1 MCGSY
6 GGGRGGKD
14 FEGANFRIGF
24 GGSGLGRALL
34 VHPARERGCGR
45 LEWPVLDRNEPAIG
59 FYERVDGLSLDRRSA
74 RPASIPLPGGEPP
87 LKDSTPSRNVMLP
100 AIMELPEGYTTRAPT
115 REDAEVVAALISDCQ
130 IADTGVSDMSV
141 EVLLDDWHTLDLA
154 EDAVAV
160 IAQNGAIAS
169 YADVF
174 NRSFVIVSIYGYV
187 HPDYR
192 EVGLGSYLVAWGER
206 WTRDHTPQAQQNARV
221 VVQHYIN
228 SANKA
233 GRRLLENSG
242 YTPLR
247 GIYVMETTL
256 DDPPPPPHWPAD
268 ISVRTFVPGQDERA
282 VYEAVEDAFRDLW
295 GRPRNPFE
303 RFVRMTQTESFDPSL
318 WFLATDGD
326 EIAGLTLCKTLAGEG
341 WVDVVGVRRPW
352 RNRGLGL
359 ALLRHA
365 FTEYHRRGT
374 RKVSLSVDAES
385 ITGAPRLYGRA
396 GMRVRESYIIHLKEL
411 RPGVDLSVRS

>member
-1 MCGSY
+1 M
-6 GGGRGGKD
+6 
-14 FEGANFRIGF
+14 GF
-24 GGSGLGRALL
+24 
-34 VHPARERGCGR
+34 
-45 LEWPVLDRNEPAIG
+45 
-59 FYERVDGLSLDRRSA
+59 
-74 RPASIPLPGGEPP
+74 
-87 LKDSTPSRNVMLP
+87 
-100 AIMELPEGYTTRAPT
+100 PEGYATRAPE
-115 REDAEVVAALISDCQ
+115 RGDAKAVAALISACQ
-130 IADTGVSDMSV
+130 IADTGETDMSV
-141 EVLLDDWHTLDLA
+141 ERMLDDWHSLDLA
-154 EDAVAV
+154 EEAV
-160 IAQNGAIAS
+160 ILTAPDGRIAA

-206 WTRDHTPQAQQNARV
+206 WTRDHMLQAQENTRV

-228 SANKA
+228 SANEA
-233 GRRLLENSG
+233 ARRLLENSG
-242 YTPLR
+242 YSQVR

-256 DDPPPPPHWPAD
+256 DEPPTLPRWPAD
-268 ISVRTFVPGQDERA
+268 ISVRTFVPGRDERA

-303 RFVRMTQTESFDPSL
+303 RFVRETKNENFDPSL
-318 WFLATDGD
+318 WFLALQGD
-326 EIAGLTLCKTLAGEG
+326 EIAGLVLCKTLAGEG
-341 WVDVVGVRRPW
+341 WIDVVGVRRPW

-365 FTEYHRRGT
+365 FTEYQRRNI
-374 RKVSLSVDAES
+374 RRVSLSVDAES

-411 RPGVDLSVRS
+411 RPGVDLGVRLDGD

>member
-1 MCGSY
+1 MG
-6 GGGRGGKD
+6 
-14 FEGANFRIGF
+14 
-24 GGSGLGRALL
+24 
-34 VHPARERGCGR
+34 
-45 LEWPVLDRNEPAIG
+45 
-59 FYERVDGLSLDRRSA
+59 
-74 RPASIPLPGGEPP
+74 
-87 LKDSTPSRNVMLP
+87 
-100 AIMELPEGYTTRAPT
+100 LPEGYATRAPE
-115 REDAEVVAALISDCQ
+115 RGDAKAVAALISACQ
-130 IADTGVSDMSV
+130 IADTGETDMSV
-141 EVLLDDWHTLDLA
+141 ERMLDDWHSLDFA
-154 EDAVAV
+154 EEAV
-160 IAQNGAIAS
+160 ILTAPDGRIAA

-206 WTRDHTPQAQQNARV
+206 WTRDHMLQAQENARV

-228 SANKA
+228 SANEA
-233 GRRLLENSG
+233 ARRLLENSG
-242 YTPLR
+242 YSQVR

-256 DDPPPPPHWPAD
+256 DEPPTLPRWPAD
-268 ISVRTFVPGQDERA
+268 ISVRTFVPGRDERA

-303 RFVRMTQTESFDPSL
+303 RFVRETKNENFDPSL
-318 WFLATDGD
+318 WFLALQGD
-326 EIAGLTLCKTLAGEG
+326 EIAGLVLCKTLAGEG
-341 WVDVVGVRRPW
+341 WIDVVGVRRPW

-365 FTEYHRRGT
+365 FTEYQRRNI
-374 RKVSLSVDAES
+374 RRVSLSVDAES

-411 RPGVDLSVRS
+411 RPGVDLGVRLDGD

>member
-1 MCGSY
+1 
-6 GGGRGGKD
+6 
-14 FEGANFRIGF
+14 
-24 GGSGLGRALL
+24 L
-34 VHPARERGCGR
+34 VSVTG
-45 LEWPVLDRNEPAIG
+45 
-59 FYERVDGLSLDRRSA
+59 
-74 RPASIPLPGGEPP
+74 
-87 LKDSTPSRNVMLP
+87 
-100 AIMELPEGYTTRAPT
+100 LPEGYTTRALR
-115 REDAEVVAALISDCQ
+115 REDAEAVTALISACEL
-130 IADTGVSDMSV
+130 ADTGASDMSLD
-141 EVLLDDWHTLDLA
+141 ELIDDWHSLDLA

-160 IAQNGAIAS
+160 IAPDGTIAA

-192 EVGLGSYLVAWGER
+192 EVGLGSYLVAWGEH
-206 WTRDHTPQAQQNARV
+206 WTRDHMPQAQQNARV

-228 SANKA
+228 SANEA

-247 GIYVMETTL
+247 GTYVMETTL
-256 DDPPPPPHWPAD
+256 DEPPLLPRWPAD

-303 RFVRMTQTESFDPSL
+303 RFVRETQKESFDPSL
-318 WFLATDGD
+318 WFLAVEGD
-326 EIAGLTLCKTLAGEG
+326 EIAGITLGKTLAGEG

-365 FTEYHRRGT
+365 FTKYHRRGT
-374 RKVSLSVDAES
+374 RKVGLSVDAES

-396 GMRVRESYIIHLKEL
+396 GMRVRESYIIYLKEL
-411 RPGVDLSVRS
+411 RPGVDLGMRLDEA

>member
-1 MCGSY
+1 MG
-6 GGGRGGKD
+6 
-14 FEGANFRIGF
+14 
-24 GGSGLGRALL
+24 
-34 VHPARERGCGR
+34 
-45 LEWPVLDRNEPAIG
+45 
-59 FYERVDGLSLDRRSA
+59 
-74 RPASIPLPGGEPP
+74 
-87 LKDSTPSRNVMLP
+87 
-100 AIMELPEGYTTRAPT
+100 LPEGYATRAPE
-115 REDAEVVAALISDCQ
+115 RGDAKAVAALISACQ
-130 IADTGVSDMSV
+130 IADTGETDMSV
-141 EVLLDDWHTLDLA
+141 ERMLDDWHSLDLA
-154 EDAVAV
+154 EEAV
-160 IAQNGAIAS
+160 ILTAPDGRIAA

-206 WTRDHTPQAQQNARV
+206 WTRDHMLQAQENARV

-228 SANKA
+228 SANEA
-233 GRRLLENSG
+233 ARRLLENSG
-242 YTPLR
+242 YSQVR

-256 DDPPPPPHWPAD
+256 DEPPALPRWPAD
-268 ISVRTFVPGQDERA
+268 ISVRTFVPGRDERA

-303 RFVRMTQTESFDPSL
+303 RFVGETKNENFDPSL
-318 WFLATDGD
+318 WFLALQGD
-326 EIAGLTLCKTLAGEG
+326 EIAGLVLCKTLAGEG
-341 WVDVVGVRRPW
+341 WIDVVGVRRPW

-365 FTEYHRRGT
+365 FTEYQRRNI
-374 RKVSLSVDAES
+374 RRVSLSVDAES

-411 RPGVDLSVRS
+411 RPGVDLGVRLDGD

>member
-1 MCGSY
+1 MG
-6 GGGRGGKD
+6 
-14 FEGANFRIGF
+14 
-24 GGSGLGRALL
+24 
-34 VHPARERGCGR
+34 
-45 LEWPVLDRNEPAIG
+45 
-59 FYERVDGLSLDRRSA
+59 
-74 RPASIPLPGGEPP
+74 
-87 LKDSTPSRNVMLP
+87 
-100 AIMELPEGYTTRAPT
+100 LPEGYATRAPE
-115 REDAEVVAALISDCQ
+115 RGDAKAVAALISACQ
-130 IADTGVSDMSV
+130 IADTGETDMSV
-141 EVLLDDWHTLDLA
+141 ERMLDDWHSLDLA
-154 EDAVAV
+154 EEAV
-160 IAQNGAIAS
+160 ILTAPDGRIAA

-206 WTRDHTPQAQQNARV
+206 WTRDHMLQAQENARV

-228 SANKA
+228 SANEA
-233 GRRLLENSG
+233 ARRLLENSG
-242 YTPLR
+242 YSQVR

-256 DDPPPPPHWPAD
+256 DEPPTLPRWPAD
-268 ISVRTFVPGQDERA
+268 ISVRTFVPGRDERA

-303 RFVRMTQTESFDPSL
+303 RFVRETKNENFDPSL
-318 WFLATDGD
+318 WFLALQGD
-326 EIAGLTLCKTLAGEG
+326 EIAGLVLCKTLAGEG
-341 WVDVVGVRRPW
+341 WIDVVGVKRPW

-365 FTEYHRRGT
+365 FTEYQRRNI
-374 RKVSLSVDAES
+374 RRVSLSVDAES

-411 RPGVDLSVRS
+411 RPGVDLGVRLDGD

>member
-1 MCGSY
+1 MG
-6 GGGRGGKD
+6 
-14 FEGANFRIGF
+14 
-24 GGSGLGRALL
+24 
-34 VHPARERGCGR
+34 
-45 LEWPVLDRNEPAIG
+45 
-59 FYERVDGLSLDRRSA
+59 
-74 RPASIPLPGGEPP
+74 
-87 LKDSTPSRNVMLP
+87 
-100 AIMELPEGYTTRAPT
+100 LPEGYATRAPE
-115 REDAEVVAALISDCQ
+115 RGDAKAVAALISACQ
-130 IADTGVSDMSV
+130 IADTGETDMSV
-141 EVLLDDWHTLDLA
+141 ERMLDDWHSLDLA
-154 EDAVAV
+154 EEAV
-160 IAQNGAIAS
+160 ILTAPDGRIAA

-206 WTRDHTPQAQQNARV
+206 WTRDHMLQAQENARV

-228 SANKA
+228 SANEA
-233 GRRLLENSG
+233 ARRLLENSG
-242 YTPLR
+242 YSQVR

-256 DDPPPPPHWPAD
+256 DEPPTLPRWPAD
-268 ISVRTFVPGQDERA
+268 ISVRTFVPGRDERA

-303 RFVRMTQTESFDPSL
+303 RFVRETKNENFDPSL
-318 WFLATDGD
+318 WFLALQGD
-326 EIAGLTLCKTLAGEG
+326 EIAGLVLCTTLAGEG
-341 WVDVVGVRRPW
+341 WIDVVGVRRPW

-365 FTEYHRRGT
+365 FTEYQRRNI
-374 RKVSLSVDAES
+374 RRVSLSVDAES

-411 RPGVDLSVRS
+411 RPGVDLGVRLDGD